1 MRQLF
6 ATLER
11 GHPDLFHNQMGHLHI
26 VAWTTRGSPSHLP
39 PQSPSCSGEDH
50 RLHSPKGVC
59 TARYESNYNTSAMNY
74 NPGDRSTDY
83 GILQINSRWW
93 CNDGKTPRA
102 KNVCR
107 IQCTELLQPDI
118 TVAVNC
124 AKRIV
129 RDPQG
134 MSAWVAWRNH
144 CKGTDVSRFIR
155 DCKLWGKKKELGV

>member
-1 MRQLF
+1 MKALIFLELF
-6 ATLER
+6 LLPLAAHGKIYERCELAAAMKRLGLANIPGYTL
-11 GHPDLFHNQMGHLHI
+11 GD
-26 VAWTTRGSPSHLP
+26 W
-39 PQSPSCSGEDH
+39 
-50 RLHSPKGVC
+50 VC
-59 TARYESNYNTSAMNY
+59 TAKYESNFNTDAVNY

-83 GILQINSRWW
+83 GILQINSHWW
-93 CNDGKTPRA
+93 CDDGKTPGA

-107 IQCTELLQPDI
+107 IQCRELLQPDI

-134 MSAWVAWRNH
+134 MNAWVAWRNH

-155 DCKLWGKKKELGV
+155 DCKL

>member
-1 MRQLF
+1 MKALIF
-6 ATLER
+6 LE
-11 GHPDLFHNQMGHLHI
+11 FFF
-26 VAWTTRGSPSHLP
+26 LP
-39 PQSPSCSGEDH
+39 LAAHGKIYERCELAAAMN
-50 RLHSPKGVC
+50 RLGLANIPGYSLGDWVC

>member
-1 MRQLF
+1 MKALIFLELF
-6 ATLER
+6 L
-11 GHPDLFHNQMGHLHI
+11 
-26 VAWTTRGSPSHLP
+26 LP
-39 PQSPSCSGEDH
+39 LAAHGKIYGRCELAAVMK
-50 RLHSPKGVC
+50 RLGLANVPGYSLGDWVC
-59 TARYESNYNTSAMNY
+59 TAQYESNFNTNAVNY

-102 KNVCR
+102 KNACR

-134 MSAWVAWRNH
+134 MNAWVAWRNH

-155 DCKLWGKKKELGV
+155 DCRL